1 MDPVYQD
8 NHVRVYSH
16 IQQMFAAPHPR
27 KEQKCKE
34 PYMAHLN
41 SFQRRALH
49 MDQKPLP
56 DGELPPCWPVGY
68 FHTYRTKRS
77 LQLLYLDG
85 QAAAK
90 SSFGTQDT
98 QDKVLLADIDLGHD
112 HMILREYRRAH
123 ELCKL
128 SANAWNNRIDGFV
141 RMEGGF
147 ELILCSFL
155 QNLDVVSIIKPETA
169 AYGSRWWF
177 NYDLAIGA
185 DFDGTA
191 QGKMKLDFS
200 KFISA
205 FSYDGLVV
213 DDKLGRP
220 RINNG
225 SIQLDVMRNDITNM
239 IMRKETS
246 PGSEYDWQP
255 IADAVI
261 SRYAKR
267 IEIITSG
274 LLTDL
279 ESLQID
285 LYSAI
290 QPFVDYKHRN
300 TTEEMRRCTG
310 QLLPKK
316 SRRGESTAAR
326 AVLDVLTMICSTFL
340 QASIETNYD
349 VALSH
354 VRELKRN
361 LNWQTWKRC
370 PQCGDFEVCM
380 LPVW

>member
-1 MDPVYQD
+1 
-8 NHVRVYSH
+8 
-16 IQQMFAAPHPR
+16 MFAAPHPK

-34 PYMAHLN
+34 PDMAHLN

-49 MDQKPLP
+49 MEQKPLA
-56 DGELPPCWPVGY
+56 DSELPPCWPVGY
-68 FHTYRTKRS
+68 FHTYRTKRP

-123 ELCKL
+123 ELCNL
-128 SANAWNNRIDGFV
+128 SANAWNNKIDGFV

-155 QNLDVVSIIKPETA
+155 DNLEVVSIIKPETA
-169 AYGSRWWF
+169 AYGARWWF

-185 DFDGTA
+185 EFDGTA
-191 QGKMKLDFS
+191 QGKMKLDFG
-200 KFISA
+200 KYISA
-205 FSYDGLVV
+205 FAYDGLVV
-213 DDKLGRP
+213 DDEFGRP
-220 RINNG
+220 RINNA
-225 SIQLDVMRNDITNM
+225 STQLDVMREDITDM
-239 IMRKETS
+239 IMRHGIPAAS
-246 PGSEYDWQP
+246 GYDWQR
-255 IADAVI
+255 IADAII

-274 LLTDL
+274 LLTDF

-285 LYSAI
+285 IYSAI

-300 TTEEMRRCTG
+300 TTEEIRRCTA
-310 QLLPKK
+310 QLLPKE
-316 SRRGESTAAR
+316 SRRGKSIAAG
-326 AVLDVLTMICSTFL
+326 AVIDVLTMICSTFL
-340 QASIETNYD
+340 QASEETNYD
-349 VALSH
+349 VALSI
-354 VRELKRN
+354 VRDLKKD

-370 PQCGDFEVCM
+370 PECGDFEVCM